1 MSTCVQVL
9 DVQPLTEDLLRARV
23 EMAAESQSFA
33 TSRDTLQG
41 NPSGTNFG
49 RRVMNEASTVM
60 EQINAILGDKSLSK
74 KEKKLKLDAIPGIK
88 TRLRRSINEAI
99 ISGKTSLNEED
110 SRRSRSNS
118 RGPRTSQL

>member
-1 MSTCVQVL
+1 
-9 DVQPLTEDLLRARV
+9 
-23 EMAAESQSFA
+23 
-33 TSRDTLQG
+33 
-41 NPSGTNFG
+41 
-49 RRVMNEASTVM
+49 MNEASTVM
-60 EQINAILGDKSLSK
+60 EKINAILGNKSLSK
-74 KEKKLKLDAIPGIK
+74 KDKKLKLDAIPGIK